1 MAKEIKRIA
10 YASTYT
16 HQCNMVELLEHHTF
30 ESVVFFTRPDSFNG
44 HVLNAL
50 FETRD
55 FTVLFDNCM
64 LNATRLPRKPEAF
77 SVMNAVKQYA
87 IGKAYLID
95 TFVEEIGELEASEAI
110 SKVKE
115 FEEQKVKLK
124 HAEDLL
130 YLLSGLQ
137 EPAESLVSEY
147 HEFCQP
153 AVEKKEHVGE
163 EVVSD

>member
-1 MAKEIKRIA
+1 MTKEIKRIA

-30 ESVVFFTRPDSFNG
+30 ESVIFFTRPDNFNG

-55 FTVLFDNCM
+55 FIVLFDNCM

-77 SVMNAVKQYA
+77 AVMDAVKKHG

-95 TFVEEIGELEASEAI
+95 TFVEEVGELEANQAVSR
-110 SKVKE
+110 VKE
-115 FEEQKVKLK
+115 FEDQTVKLK

-137 EPAESLVSEY
+137 EPAEALVLEY
-147 HEFCQP
+147 HEFCLPVDEQQK
-153 AVEKKEHVGE
+153 VNE